1 MPKNIYLECASHA
14 FLMALGRIYSIE
26 TRDKPRK
33 SKKLQRF
40 ASTIKFSYLSP
51 NTLSVSWTYP
61 VRRRM
66 SFKFNPSKFYFRG
79 DTPAS
84 EIVHRNLNMTFSEDK
99 IKTENEH
106 EYNKMV
112 IKMLDKADIHIS
124 NTTVINLTN
133 KEKER
138 FMTEEEFHDQW
149 ANSVSIDSV
158 NPTVVNEMNTA
169 PEMRYIHKYLG
180 AVRNKHI
187 LDLGCGL
194 GEVGVYFAIKG
205 AKVTMVDISQEMLNF
220 SEKLA
225 KKYHVIVKTHKSS
238 VENLHFP
245 DKIKFDIIYAG
256 NLFHHVNINE
266 ALVRLKSYLKPNG
279 VIISRDPLAYNPIIN
294 VYRNIAVNTRSKD
307 EHPIVLEDIATF
319 KKHFKS
325 VKVEWFWLTTLI
337 IFVIM
342 ALLQR
347 RNPNRERYWKKV
359 EEEGNSWSFIYKPLE
374 KLDLFLLKYV
384 PILRPLCWNVVIV
397 CRKPKQ

>member
-26 TRDKPRK
+26 TRNKPGK
-33 SKKLQRF
+33 SKRWQRF
-40 ASTIKFSYLSP
+40 ACTLKFNYLSP
-51 NTLSVSWTYP
+51 NTLNVSWTYP
-61 VRRRM
+61 VRRRI
-66 SFKFNPSKFYFRG
+66 SFRFNPSKFYFRG
-79 DTPAS
+79 DTTGS
-84 EIVHRNLNMTFSEDK
+84 EIVHRNMNMTFSEDK
-99 IKTENEH
+99 IKIENEY
-106 EYNKMV
+106 EYNEMAIRALK
-112 IKMLDKADIHIS
+112 KAGIVIS
-124 NTTVINLTN
+124 NNTIVNLN
-133 KEKER
+133 SKEKER

-149 ANSVSIDSV
+149 ANSVSVDSV
-158 NPTVVNEMNTA
+158 NPAVVNEMNTA

-180 AVRNKHI
+180 SVRNKQI

-225 KKYHVIVKTHKSS
+225 KKYHVRVKTHKSS
-238 VENLHFP
+238 VENL
-245 DKIKFDIIYAG
+245 KLTGNTKFDVIYAG

-266 ALVRLKSYLKPNG
+266 ALVRLKQYLKPDG

-294 VYRNIAVNTRSKD
+294 IYRYIAINTRSKD
-307 EHPIVLEDIATF
+307 EHPIVLEDINIF
-319 KKHFKS
+319 RKHFKS

-337 IFVIM
+337 IFIIM

-374 KLDLFLLKYV
+374 KLDKFLLRYV
-384 PILRPLCWNVVIV
+384 PILRPLCWNVVII
-397 CRKPKQ
+397 CRKPK